1 MRRPAAIVG
10 IVKKKRNVLVVFCH
24 PLRDSF
30 TGAVLDRCLAGLRAG
45 GHDVRT
51 ADLYA
56 GEDAAAD
63 LPWCEAIT
71 FVYPTWW
78 SGQPALLTGW
88 LQRMTV
94 DGTALSHVRR
104 IVAITSHG
112 SSKLTNVL
120 EGQSGKHV
128 LTRALRLRAHLW
140 VTTRWIA
147 LYGIDTCSDEQRAR
161 FLDRVERRMRRV

>member
-1 MRRPAAIVG
+1 M
-10 IVKKKRNVLVVFCH
+10 VFCH

-30 TGAVLDRCLAGLRAG
+30 IGAALERCLTGLRHG
-45 GHDVRT
+45 GHEVRTLDLYERDVRERG
-51 ADLYA
+51 ADRQD
-56 GEDAAAD
+56 GDCPGDADVA
-63 LPWCEAIT
+63 WCEAMT

-94 DGTALSHVRR
+94 ERHALSHVRR

-112 SSKLTNVL
+112 SSKFTNAV
-120 EGQSGKHV
+120 EGESGRHV

-147 LYGIDTCSDEQRAR
+147 LYGIDTCSEQRR
-161 FLDRVERRMRRV
+161 TQFLDRVERSMRRPRL

>member
-1 MRRPAAIVG
+1 MR
-10 IVKKKRNVLVVFCH
+10 VLVVFCH
-24 PLRDSF
+24 PVRESF
-30 TGAVLDRCLAGLRAG
+30 TGAVLERCLAGLHRG

-51 ADLYA
+51 VDLYSGDDGTPDVA
-56 GEDAAAD
+56 
-63 LPWCEAIT
+63 WCEAIS

-94 DGTALSHVRR
+94 ERAALSHVRR

-112 SSKLTNVL
+112 SSKLTNAA
-120 EGQSGKHV
+120 EGESGRHV
-128 LTRALRLRAHLW
+128 LTRALRLRANLW

-147 LYGIDTCSDEQRAR
+147 LYGIDTCSAQRRTR
-161 FLDRVERRMRRV
+161 FLDRVERTMRRRRL

>member
-1 MRRPAAIVG
+1 M
-10 IVKKKRNVLVVFCH
+10 VFCH

-30 TGAVLDRCLAGLRAG
+30 TGAVRDRCLTGLQTGR
-45 GHDVRT
+45 HDVRT
-51 ADLYA
+51 VDLYA
-56 GEDAAAD
+56 GDDGAAD
-63 LPWCEAIT
+63 LPWCEAIA

-94 DGTALSHVRR
+94 ERSTLSHVRR
-104 IVAITSHG
+104 IVAVTSHG
-112 SSKLTNVL
+112 SSKWTNVI

-128 LTRALRLRAHLW
+128 LTRALRLRANLW

-147 LYGIDTCSDEQRAR
+147 LYGIDTCSDERRAR
-161 FLDRVERRMRRV
+161 FLDRVERAMRRL